1 MLQFE
6 AVDWAAGKR
15 VDHSL
20 QGPSNERQLRECAP
34 SKTTNAQ
41 DLMRGKRYFPWPNNC
56 HSSLSMKTHSNGL
69 SASDGVSKPLTASIH
84 YLDRD
89 MGIRWDVLTQ
99 SR

>member
-1 MLQFE
+1 
-6 AVDWAAGKR
+6 
-15 VDHSL
+15 
-20 QGPSNERQLRECAP
+20 
-34 SKTTNAQ
+34 
-41 DLMRGKRYFPWPNNC
+41 
-56 HSSLSMKTHSNGL
+56 MKTHSNGL